1 MKANLKAE
9 CADDAGML
17 ANFQK
22 KLDCFEWCKVKR
34 SDYSAANA
42 KFCPEVKIF

>member
-1 MKANLKAE
+1 MKADLRAE

-22 KLDCFEWCKVKR
+22 KLDCFEWCQAKR

-42 KFCPEVKIF
+42 QFCPEVKIF